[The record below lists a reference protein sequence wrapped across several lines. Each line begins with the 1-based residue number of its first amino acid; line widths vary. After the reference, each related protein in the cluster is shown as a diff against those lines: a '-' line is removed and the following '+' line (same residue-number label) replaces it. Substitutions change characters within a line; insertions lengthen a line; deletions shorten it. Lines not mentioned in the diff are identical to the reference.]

1 MRRKAGQ
8 PPKRANIFFSL
19 GVVSHRWGYLS
30 FSSVTVNYVPSSGCH
45 ALSQSG
51 FNETVPSGLL
61 VRFPI
66 QEETRKSFAA
76 SLQDFIIYL
85 IFAYIYIIS
94 IGVLYVYITP
104 INSISHIVQSLH
116 KVEFKEI

>member
-1 MRRKAGQ
+1 MSRLLAAMHCLK
-8 PPKRANIFFSL
+8 
-19 GVVSHRWGYLS
+19 VVLMKP
-30 FSSVTVNYVPSSGCH
+30 FLQDCIIIP
-45 ALSQSG
+45 
-51 FNETVPSGLL
+51 GLL

-94 IGVLYVYITP
+94 VGVLYVCIYHSNKLNFP
-104 INSISHIVQSLH
+104 YSAVSA
-116 KVEFKEI
+116 

>member
-1 MRRKAGQ
+1 M
-8 PPKRANIFFSL
+8 SL
-19 GVVSHRWGYLS
+19 LLAAMHCLKVVLMKP
-30 FSSVTVNYVPSSGCH
+30 FLQDCIIIP
-45 ALSQSG
+45 
-51 FNETVPSGLL
+51 GLL